1 MSEQENLEIVRRG
14 YKAFSEGDMRTLRN
28 LLAEDVEWHFPPTY
42 AGIPWAQHP
51 WRGWDGY
58 LQANK
63 LLSQFLEFQ
72 LYQPDEFIA
81 GGDSVVV
88 LGPND
93 ADSRQAAALSKP
105 VGSKY
110 SRCAMAKSASLANI
124 AILPHGTT
132 DTAARP
138 GGNSPQAKITA
149 NRHPAYTRRILLLG
163 ARAQPPRFY

>member
-1 MSEQENLEIVRRG
+1 MSEQENEIVRRG

-72 LYQPDEFIA
+72 VYQPDEFIA

-88 LGPND
+88 LGHERCRLKAGGRIVEASWIQIFTLRD
-93 ADSRQAAALSKP
+93 GKISKSRE
-105 VGSKY
+105 Y
-110 SRCAMAKSASLANI
+110 S
-124 AILPHGTT
+124 
-132 DTAARP
+132 DTAAWDNGYR
-138 GGNSPQAKITA
+138 G
-149 NRHPAYTRRILLLG
+149 PAWRQ
-163 ARAQPPRFY
+163 QPAGQNHS